1 MHVSDGYI
9 PVVSNKALTKTSKI
23 VHIPDT
29 KVIRVYVYTLNS
41 KCPQRHS
48 WLSEIRVHRM
58 HTVYN
63 VQTGMDQTS
72 SFGSLLAV

>member
-41 KCPQRHS
+41 IMSPET
-48 WLSEIRVHRM
+48 LLVIG
-58 HTVYN
+58 N
-63 VQTGMDQTS
+63 TS
-72 SFGSLLAV
+72 T